1 MVPWWFNFYKKLRTS
16 TKWPLMAAAAAMAG
30 LTKWVRPPLP

>member
-1 MVPWWFNFYKKLRTS
+1 MS
-16 TKWPLMAAAAAMAG
+16 THTILVSLNEIGRLKEVTAAAAAMAG